1 MKCIR
6 YQAYAA
12 SEKPDEKFSGRV
24 GDIEK
29 DKDKKALA
37 RSIARPHN
45 AGHNA
50 PEFIIFRIL
59 DLGVFPQEFSIVSIH
74 NLLAPAPTP

>member
-1 MKCIR
+1 MKCIGH
-6 YQAYAA
+6 QAYAA
-12 SEKPDEKFSGRV
+12 SEKPDKKFSGRV

-37 RSIARPHN
+37 RSIPRSKDARN
-45 AGHNA
+45 NA
-50 PEFIIFRIL
+50 PEFIVFRIL
-59 DLGVFPQEFSIVSIH
+59 DLGVFPQQFSIVSIH